1 MEHPARE
8 LRLRTSESPSGKLP
22 PLFVGVHGAE
32 NERGIPMLGSVQ
44 ELQPVGYGTFG
55 EHWQRG
61 PAEGSGLI
69 AGVS

>member
-1 MEHPARE
+1 
-8 LRLRTSESPSGKLP
+8 
-22 PLFVGVHGAE
+22 
-32 NERGIPMLGSVQ
+32 MLGSVQ